1 MVDLV
6 IPRRLATAAAG
17 IAALMC
23 GWLLV
28 LHVRMILSPAP
39 QEMREGAIIWIT
51 RLLLE
56 GRNPYA
62 LSELPA
68 STDAYGIVYHLVV
81 LPFARVFGNGYT
93 VHRAVSA
100 AAIAGACALL
110 YRLLRRERTD
120 RVLAA
125 VGVMLFY
132 ASSLYFVA
140 PLARPDGLGV
150 LFCIASITWLFT
162 DDLTPRRFL
171 MGLTFAILALLTKVY
186 LAFPP
191 FVAALYVF
199 VFVSPKRGLIYG
211 VAAMAAAS
219 AVLLIMTAFYPAYI
233 SVSLIDNMNSSTYY
247 DVDHMKR
254 QTLDWLSYSLPLTV
268 GLAAVL
274 FRAAASGSLV
284 RGLRTR
290 PSPFAFA
297 SAVNAVVFFAVFA
310 GHPGAHMTYLFHLVT
325 PLLIVAVLPQLGEES
340 WVRALV
346 VVALPIAFVANAH
359 YFPLTFDRFR
369 TAEATAAQLTDVI
382 RSHAHVLGST
392 EVAGEIALAGQRVF
406 DSGHSQYFGT
416 AASDHRWPG
425 LAPADLL
432 RARWDSFLNEIDTG
446 ITGERF
452 DLIIR
457 SRRPGLI
464 PSALVAEHY
473 VRVATVD
480 VDFPWGA
487 QRWPVDL
494 WEPSH

>member
-1 MVDLV
+1 MIDSA
-6 IPRRLATAAAG
+6 IPRRIATAAAG

-23 GWLLV
+23 GWLAV
-28 LHVRMILSPAP
+28 LHVRMIISPAP

-51 RLLLE
+51 RLLLD

-68 STDAYGIVYHLVV
+68 STNAYGIVYHLVV
-81 LPFARVFGNGYT
+81 WPFARVLGNGYT
-93 VHRAVSA
+93 VHRVVSA

-110 YRLLRRERTD
+110 YRLLRREGTD
-120 RVLAA
+120 RMLAA

-150 LFCIASITWLFT
+150 LFCIASVTWLFT
-162 DDLTPRRFL
+162 ADLTAKQFL
-171 MGLTFAILALLTKVY
+171 VGLLFAMLALLTKVY

-191 FVAALYVF
+191 FVAALYVAL
-199 VFVSPKRGLIYG
+199 FVSPTRGLAYG
-211 VAAMAAAS
+211 TAAVGAAL
-219 AVLLIMTAFYPAYI
+219 AVLLAITVFYPAYV
-233 SVSLIDNMNSSTYY
+233 SVSIIDNMNSSTYY
-247 DVDHMKR
+247 DVDHMER

-268 GLAAVL
+268 GTLAVL
-274 FRAAASGSLV
+274 ARWVVGG
-284 RGLRTR
+284 GLARR
-290 PSPFAFA
+290 PRLSPFAFG
-297 SAVNAVVFFAVFA
+297 SIVNAGVFFAVFA

-325 PLLIVAVLPQLGEES
+325 PLLIVAVLPQLAADS
-340 WVRALV
+340 WARALV

-369 TAEATAAQLTDVI
+369 RAEATSALLTDAI
-382 RSHAHVLGST
+382 RSHTHVLGST
-392 EVAGEIALAGQRVF
+392 EVAGAIALSGQPVF
-406 DSGHSQYFGT
+406 DSGHSQYFGA
-416 AASDHRWPG
+416 AASDRPWPG
-425 LAPADLL
+425 FVPADLL
-432 RARWDSFLNEIDTG
+432 RARWDGFLDDINAG

-464 PSALVAEHY
+464 PDRLVAQHY
-473 VRVATVD
+473 VRVATID

-494 WEPSH
+494 WEPAR